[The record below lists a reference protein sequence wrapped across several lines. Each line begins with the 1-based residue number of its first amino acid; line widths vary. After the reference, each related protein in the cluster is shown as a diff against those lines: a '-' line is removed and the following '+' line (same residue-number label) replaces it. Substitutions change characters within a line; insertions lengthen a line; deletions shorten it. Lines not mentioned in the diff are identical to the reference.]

1 MSGIEI
7 VGVVM
12 GALPLIT
19 SIIDQYRV
27 SKRIYKVF
35 RYKEPYTDQL
45 IQSLKTQ
52 SFFLET
58 DLLLILKETFG
69 EEFVRSIPDFA
80 QISPTLF
87 ENPEVAARIQEY
99 LGDGYANYRVALLR
113 CEDIL
118 AGIAKNISGL
128 VSGKQTLHDL
138 IQAYPRKNGSYELTR
153 KIKFALDRD
162 SLQTK
167 INNLDDATKML
178 SRIRENSSA
187 RTGVIIHSNCLAGRR
202 SVFSFDIIRKHAW
215 RLYAA
220 ISTIYTNGCHPK
232 HGANLFLESRAELL
246 DKKHRKTNKKPVTF
260 KLSFGPASQT
270 GGFHPPLALEVKT
283 LPADPLSDTPTRS
296 RQELQVPRIS
306 QKSLVNTPRVSYDTT
321 ALRESYS
328 SSSTSLNTSS
338 QNQVASEP
346 SVVGDLCLHLSNKT
360 ELQDLLLCEN
370 GHLWCHQDAINATLP
385 QSAAP
390 DTTVFSL
397 DQLLQPTPPIKLLL
411 NPRMALSFSIASS
424 VMQLNVTQWLQ
435 HPLTSNMVKILP
447 DSPGKRGSGIRPF
460 ISHTFSP
467 NAEEPKPCLV
477 RRAILELGIL
487 LLELWQSQTFTAYAA
502 EARVPLDDSFAVRYE
517 AARRWLDASRD
528 DVLPHYLTVVTR
540 CVECTFF
547 SNTADLDWD
556 DEAFR
561 QSFFEHVVRPLWENC
576 PASLR

>member
-7 VGVVM
+7 LGVVM

-35 RYKEPYTDQL
+35 RYKEPYIDQL

-99 LGDGYANYRVALLR
+99 LGDGYAHYRVAVLR

-118 AGIAKNISGL
+118 AGIAKNIGGL
-128 VSGKQTLHDL
+128 VSGKQTLHTL

-167 INNLDDATKML
+167 ISNLDDATKML

-187 RTGVIIHSNCLAGRR
+187 RTGVVIHSNSLTGRR
-202 SVFSFDIIRKHAW
+202 SVSSFDIIRKHAW

-220 ISTIYTNGCHPK
+220 ISTIYTNGCHPE

-246 DKKHRKTNKKPVTF
+246 DRKHRTTNTKPVTF

-270 GGFHPPLALEVKT
+270 GEFHSPLALEVKA
-283 LPADPLSDTPTRS
+283 LAADPFSDTPS
-296 RQELQVPRIS
+296 RQGLQVPCIS

-321 ALRESYS
+321 VSRGNYR
-328 SSSTSLNTSS
+328 SSSTAINTSTH
-338 QNQVASEP
+338 NQAASEP

-360 ELQDLLLCEN
+360 ELQHLLLCEN
-370 GHLWCHQDAINATLP
+370 SRLWCHQDAINPTLP
-385 QSAAP
+385 QSATP
-390 DTTVFSL
+390 NTTVFSL
-397 DQLLQPTPPIKLLL
+397 DQLLQATSPIKLLL

-424 VMQLNVTQWLQ
+424 VMQLNFTQWLH
-435 HPLTSNMVKILP
+435 HPLTSAMVKILP
-447 DSPGKRGSGIRPF
+447 DSPSKRGSGIRPF

-467 NAEEPKPCLV
+467 NSEEPKPCLV

-487 LLELWQSQTFTAYAA
+487 LLELWHSQPFTTYAA
-502 EARVPLDDSFAVRYE
+502 EANVSLDDCFAVRYE

-561 QSFFEHVVRPLWENC
+561 QSFFEHVVKPLWENC